1 MKQRKA
7 IINRIT
13 KETSINMSFCIDGKG
28 KNYIRTTLPF
38 LDHMLDLFARHGLF
52 DFIIKAKGDTEI
64 DDHHLVEDVGI
75 CLGEALK
82 KALGDKKGIVRYGF
96 AQIPMDESLSSVT
109 LDLSGR
115 HFFDYK
121 VDVGKRKIKE
131 FDVALVEEF
140 LRAFSSA
147 GAFNLHVRLIEG
159 KNLHHMFESIF
170 KALGRALDTATMIEP
185 RRHGEI
191 PSTKGRL

>member
-1 MKQRKA
+1 MKPRKA

-13 KETSINMSFCIDGKG
+13 KETAINLSFCIDGNG
-28 KNYIRTTLPF
+28 RNSIRTTIPF
-38 LDHMLDLFARHGLF
+38 LDHMLDLFAKHGLF
-52 DFIIKAKGDTEI
+52 DFSIKAKGDTRI
-64 DDHHLVEDVGI
+64 DDHHLVEDIGI

-96 AQIPMDESLSSVT
+96 AQVPMDESLSSVT

-115 HFFDYK
+115 QYFDYK
-121 VDVGKRKIKE
+121 IDVGKRKIKE
-131 FDVALVEEF
+131 FDVALMEEF

-159 KNLHHMFESIF
+159 KNLHHIFESVF
-170 KALGRALDTATMIEP
+170 KALGRALDAATMIDP
-185 RRHGEI
+185 RRQGQI
-191 PSTKGRL
+191 PSTKGKL

>member
-1 MKQRKA
+1 MKPRKA
-7 IINRIT
+7 IINRVT
-13 KETSINMSFCIDGKG
+13 KETSINMSFCLDGKG
-28 KNYIRTTLPF
+28 MNRIETTIPF
-38 LDHMLDLFARHGLF
+38 LDHMLDLFAKHGLF
-52 DFIIKAKGDTEI
+52 DFTIKAKGDTEV
-64 DDHHLVEDVGI
+64 DDHHLVEDIGI

-115 HFFDYK
+115 HYFKYK

-140 LRAFSSA
+140 LQAFSSA

-159 KNLHHMFESIF
+159 RNLHHIFESIF
-170 KALGRALDTATMIEP
+170 KALGRALDAATVIDP
-185 RRHGEI
+185 RRQGEI
-191 PSTKGRL
+191 PSTKGKL